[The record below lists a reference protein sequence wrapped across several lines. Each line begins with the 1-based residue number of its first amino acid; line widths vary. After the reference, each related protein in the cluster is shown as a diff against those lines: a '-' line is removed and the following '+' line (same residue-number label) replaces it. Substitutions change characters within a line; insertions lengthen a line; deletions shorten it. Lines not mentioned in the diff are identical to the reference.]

1 MLRIFRVEETAM
13 SGILLVRDV
22 MTTNVKTV
30 RPYSTVKDVVRK
42 MNKFG
47 IGSVV
52 VVDEERPIGI
62 ITERDVMRKIVEPF
76 FDLDVVKAKDIM
88 STQLVTITGDV
99 GVEEA
104 ARLMARRKI
113 KKLPVVEDEKLV
125 GIVTSMDVMRAN
137 PKIVSL
143 LEELLKTG
151 RTR

>member
-1 MLRIFRVEETAM
+1 M
-13 SGILLVRDV
+13 SGTLLIRDV

-30 RPYSTVKDVVRK
+30 KPFSTVRDVVRK

-52 VVDEERPIGI
+52 VVEEDRPVGI
-62 ITERDVMRKIVEPF
+62 ITERDILRRIVEPF
-76 FDLDVVKAKDIM
+76 LDPGVIKAKDIM
-88 STQLVTITGDV
+88 STQLVTISGDV

-104 ARLMARRKI
+104 AGLMARRKI
-113 KKLPVVEDEKLV
+113 KKLPVVENGKLV

-143 LEELLKTG
+143 FEELLKTK
-151 RTR
+151 RS

>member
-1 MLRIFRVEETAM
+1 M

-30 RPYSTVKDVVRK
+30 KPFSTVRDVVRK

-47 IGSVV
+47 IGSVLV
-52 VVDEERPIGI
+52 VEEDRPVGI
-62 ITERDVMRKIVEPF
+62 ITERDLLRRIVEPF
-76 FDLDVVKAKDIM
+76 LDPSVIKAKDIM
-88 STQLVTITGDV
+88 STQLVTTSGDV

-104 ARLMARRKI
+104 ARLMVRRKI

-143 LEELLKTG
+143 LEELLKTK
-151 RTR
+151 RT